1 MPFHI
6 KTTSILN
13 PGVGDIYY
21 KEGNTWTDVYG
32 DRKVFDSESDFIL
45 VETKP
50 KILKLINELLEF
62 HNIYIREISNKFKDG
77 KTYFRFAVRT
87 SYENKLV
94 IEKITSLIN

>member
-32 DRKVFDSESDFIL
+32 DRKVFDSESDA
-45 VETKP
+45 VAVKNTTVTTEQGVVYTP
-50 KILKLINELLEF
+50 K
-62 HNIYIREISNKFKDG
+62 H
-77 KTYFRFAVRT
+77 FANAIVV
-87 SYENKLV
+87 SE
-94 IEKITSLIN
+94 